1 MPSNKSPGNDGLSK
15 EFFETFWEEIKDV
28 YINSLKQAKIKNTL
42 SISQRQAVIKLL
54 EKKDRDKRFIKNWLP
69 ISLLNVDTKILSKA
83 LAAKLKPVLP
93 SIISSNQT
101 AYVQKRCISESGRL
115 ISVIEICEKKIS
127 QLIW

>member
-15 EFFETFWEEIKDV
+15 EFFETFWEKIKDV
-28 YINSLKQAKIKNTL
+28 HINSLKQAKIKNTL

-54 EKKDRDKRFIKNWLP
+54 EKKDRDKRFVKNWRP

-101 AYVQKRCISESGRL
+101 ARVEKRCISESG
-115 ISVIEICEKKIS
+115 
-127 QLIW
+127 